1 MISAA
6 FPYKKQRRRVLGRE
20 MAYVEVGKGD
30 PIVLLH
36 GNPTSSYLWRN
47 VLPHLKP
54 LGRCIAPD
62 LIGMGDSDK
71 LPDSGPN
78 SYRFVEHRRYLDA
91 LLESLDVRE
100 RVTLVIHDWGSAL
113 GFDWAN
119 RHREAVKGIAYM
131 EAIIG
136 PQYWDHWD
144 KFEMRHALQG
154 LRSEKGEEMVL
165 RDNFFIEK
173 ILPGAILRK
182 MSDEDMAEYR
192 RPFAEPGEGRRPLVI
207 ALHGGGGNGAQVAK
221 SAGLIDKAAR
231 EGFILAL
238 PEGSSRFGKLETWNA
253 GGCCAYAMREKI
265 DDIGF
270 IRSMIDELERT
281 QPVDPSRVYVVGMSN
296 GGMMAERVAIELGD
310 RIAGGAVFVGAL
322 FGNEP
327 KPVAAVPMLI
337 VNAEKDEQVPV
348 AGGTSTTGIVRR
360 SQGMPYK
367 PSRYAA
373 TFWAAANR
381 CTRGPA
387 KTETADYVRELWTGC
402 ASGADVDFYIMK
414 GAEHGWPGRGLGRP
428 GVTRNT
434 GKIDGTA
441 LMWDFFAAH
450 RR

>member
-1 MISAA
+1 MRWIL
-6 FPYKKQRRRVLGRE
+6 VLMGI
-20 MAYVEVGKGD
+20 VG
-30 PIVLLH
+30 IVLQL
-36 GNPTSSYLWRN
+36 PTSAPAADGPLA
-47 VLPHLKP
+47 PH
-54 LGRCIAPD
+54 R
-62 LIGMGDSDK
+62 IGNRTYQ
-71 LPDSGPN
+71 L
-78 SYRFVEHRRYLDA
+78 FV
-91 LLESLDVRE
+91 
-100 RVTLVIHDWGSAL
+100 
-113 GFDWAN
+113 
-119 RHREAVKGIAYM
+119 
-131 EAIIG
+131 
-136 PQYWDHWD
+136 P
-144 KFEMRHALQG
+144 
-154 LRSEKGEEMVL
+154 
-165 RDNFFIEK
+165 
-173 ILPGAILRK
+173 
-182 MSDEDMAEYR
+182 
-192 RPFAEPGEGRRPLVI
+192 PGEGRRPLVI

-221 SAGLIDKAAR
+221 SAGLIDKAAK
-231 EGFILAL
+231 EDFILAL

-373 TFWAAANR
+373 TFWATANR
-381 CTRGPA
+381 CASGPT
-387 KTETADYVRELWTGC
+387 KTETADYVRELWSGC